1 MITICCEKVDVN
13 EERTGNEQI
22 PRRDCQT
29 YKQFNTVAYA
39 PNTKN

>member
-1 MITICCEKVDVN
+1 MIIICEKVDVN
-13 EERTGNEQI
+13 EEGAGNGEI

-29 YKQFNTVAYA
+29 YKQFNTVANA